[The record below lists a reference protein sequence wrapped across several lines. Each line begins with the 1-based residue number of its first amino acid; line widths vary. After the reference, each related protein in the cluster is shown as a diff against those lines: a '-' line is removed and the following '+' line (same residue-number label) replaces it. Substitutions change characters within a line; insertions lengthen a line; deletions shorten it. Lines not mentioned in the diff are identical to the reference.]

1 MIVGTTDILSQIA
14 LPGVLLLALTK
25 VIPYFYPIPD
35 NVYYAVFLVLFI
47 WFVLRGGL
55 KISYTYIP
63 FLTVLFVSIWVNEIP
78 AYFRVWFRVLA
89 FLSVVFLVGPFF
101 INPNMVAWRRLLFL
115 YTLVAIRW
123 IVIISFFAWVFK
135 LPFIYGYSGFHG
147 LTNQS
152 MLLGPLAGISMVYS
166 LYRFYLSSGICER
179 YKQIGIAVISLVV
192 LLLAGSRSALASSVM
207 ATAFFYSRIYR
218 HRVERLARL
227 VFMLA
232 ILAVLTAGIWWPYT
246 EKIRSKMEGGKIAGS
261 LTRSRDDLWEARV
274 SEFKGFPIFGVGFA
288 TVKPDYAKTNKVNR
302 ETGTIEPGSS
312 WLFLLSSMGITG
324 FLAFFIPYMS
334 FMYRMFQRES
344 VGINGYFL
352 GSLLFLFFFHLFF
365 EGYVV
370 SSGAYL
376 CFFLWLLLSECSKVI
391 NVK

>member
-207 ATAFFYSRIYR
+207 ATAFF
-218 HRVERLARL
+218 
-227 VFMLA
+227 
-232 ILAVLTAGIWWPYT
+232 
-246 EKIRSKMEGGKIAGS
+246 IAG
-261 LTRSRDDLWEARV
+261 
-274 SEFKGFPIFGVGFA
+274 
-288 TVKPDYAKTNKVNR
+288 
-302 ETGTIEPGSS
+302 
-312 WLFLLSSMGITG
+312 
-324 FLAFFIPYMS
+324 FI
-334 FMYRMFQRES
+334 
-344 VGINGYFL
+344 VIVWNGWHD
-352 GSLLFLFFFHLFF
+352 S
-365 EGYVV
+365 
-370 SSGAYL
+370 YL
-376 CFFLWLLLSECSKVI
+376 CWLY
-391 NVK
+391 